1 MMRTVTMR
9 VWSRGRRVIRCL
21 ADDRGLLI
29 SALALVS
36 AIRLGLW
43 VFPVRTVG
51 HVLGRFVPRVP
62 GNALD
67 PSVPGRVARAVAR
80 GSRVVPDAS
89 CLTQALAAQV
99 LLERH
104 GLPTRLHI
112 GVVRDSGHAVR
123 AHAWVE
129 SRGVTVIGGAMSG
142 EWSPLLTVEGART
155 WLTHTGR
162 PS

>member
-1 MMRTVTMR
+1 MMRSVTMR
-9 VWSRGRRVIRCL
+9 VWSKGRRVIRCL

-51 HVLGRFVPRVP
+51 HVLGWFVPGVP
-62 GNALD
+62 KTLD
-67 PSVPGRVARAVAR
+67 PSVPERVARAVAR
-80 GSRVVPDAS
+80 ASRVVPDAT

-99 LLERH
+99 ILERH
-104 GLPTRLHI
+104 GLPARLHI
-112 GVVRDSGHAVR
+112 GVLRDSGQAVR

-142 EWSPLLTVEGART
+142 GWGPLLTVERART
-155 WLTHTGR
+155 WLTHKGR

>member
-1 MMRTVTMR
+1 MMRSVTMR
-9 VWSRGRRVIRCL
+9 AWSRGRQVIRCL
-21 ADDRGLLI
+21 AHDRGLLI

-51 HVLGRFVPRVP
+51 HVFGWFVPSVP
-62 GNALD
+62 GTLD
-67 PSVPGRVARAVAR
+67 PSVPERVARAVVRA
-80 GSRVVPDAS
+80 SRVVPDAT

-129 SRGVTVIGGAMSG
+129 SRGVTVIGGALPG
-142 EWSPLLTVEGART
+142 RWSPLLTIEGART
-155 WLTHTGR
+155 WLTHTGP

>member
-1 MMRTVTMR
+1 MAA
-9 VWSRGRRVIRCL
+9 VWSRRDRILGCL
-21 ADDRGLLI
+21 ATDRRLLL
-29 SALALVS
+29 SSFCLVS

-43 VFPVRTVG
+43 LLPVHTVG
-51 HVLGRFVPRVP
+51 HVLGWFVPSVP
-62 GNALD
+62 GNVLD

-80 GSRVVPDAS
+80 ASRVVPDAT
-89 CLTQALAAQV
+89 CLTQALAAQM
-99 LLERH
+99 LIERH
-104 GLPTRLHI
+104 GITTRLHI

-142 EWSPLLTVEGART
+142 GWGPLLTVERART
-155 WLTHTGR
+155 WLTHKGR